1 MSALAGNRMD
11 AGFRAAAEKALKGN
25 PALAGAKIVIEDYLE
40 DAQSKRMGAQ
50 QPVETGLDSSSPIAA
65 PDEPVV
71 LLVGGNENM
80 VAVVRIVLYDVPHK
94 LVWAK
99 SPADVIEMIHEHPPS
114 IILGES
120 VSSNADGFNLIQIAK
135 THSETADTPVV
146 LLNPESNLDSIF
158 AAYSAINR
166 KNTRDQ
172 AEPIP
177 LADV

>member
-11 AGFRAAAEKALKGN
+11 SGFSAAAEKALKGN

-50 QPVETGLDSSSPIAA
+50 HPGETGLDPSSPGSAG
-65 PDEPVV
+65 EPVV

-177 LADV
+177 RADV